1 MITDHHDTAPEDD
14 IVVDDFPVAEVRS
27 KLDKQDASCSSLD
40 GSSASKSDPQ
50 TIVIPSHWS
59 QQTQS
64 VINERKLNTN
74 ARSDIVRTLVT
85 LVISQHGTNPTRNQ
99 VENVCRQ
106 LVLKYPFMRDDIGTG
121 YVSYSQLG

>member
-27 KLDKQDASCSSLD
+27 KLDKQDGPLSSCSSLD

-85 LVISQHGTNPTRNQ
+85 LVISQHGTNPQ

-106 LVLKYPFMRDDIGTG
+106 LVLKYPFMPDDIGTG
-121 YVSYSQLG
+121 YVSKL